1 MYVHWNC
8 LLYTINLIQFVVLDI
23 FVYVQCYYIIF
34 NELFLW
40 ALNIVILSTYKH
52 YIGTS
57 KLNSFYNRFY
67 RMWWFIIPLKC
78 ITIIHI
84 LASVVQRRAKQDE
97 VLLYAQFRILSVLLM
112 ILFSVNTLL
121 YFILIFHC
129 LNIEWLYK
137 PQLRII

>member
-40 ALNIVILSTYKH
+40 ALKIVILSTYKH